1 MIRRPPRSTLFPYTT
16 LFRSP
21 VVAGNSGGVPDA
33 VRDGE
38 TGFLV
43 PAEDPAA
50 FADAISRLLGDPG
63 LARRVGAAGRRAV
76 ETYFNWDRV
85 VRRSEER
92 RVGEESRSRWS
103 PYHLKKKIDD

>member
-63 LARRVGAAGRRAV
+63 LARRVGAAGRHAV

-85 VRRSEER
+85 VRDLRAIESE
-92 RVGEESRSRWS
+92 VVA
-103 PYHLKKKIDD
+103 